1 MNTKEIVNQLVRVCL
16 KLGIQA
22 KDAQDFRCDSVTL
35 RRWFERECGGSNNF
49 ASWAIE
55 RDPDTDH
62 PYHVTHVHSREKAI
76 RVRIPDRE
84 KGARKRIAE
93 RCDRLGLN
101 YYIQTDCRGLS
112 LYLSREEINDQ
123 NYNSIGYGVG

>member
-1 MNTKEIVNQLVRVCL
+1 MNTKEIVNQLFQVCS

-22 KDAQDFRCDSVTL
+22 KAAQDFRRDSMTL
-35 RRWFERECGGSNNF
+35 RRWFTSECGDSNSY

-55 RDPDTDH
+55 RDPETDI
-62 PYHVTHVHSREKAI
+62 PYLVTYPHNGKERKT
-76 RVRIPDRE
+76 RIPDRE

-93 RCDRLGLN
+93 RCERLGLK
-101 YYIQTDCRGLS
+101 YYIQTDCRGIA